1 MIAAMVSIDTRLLL
15 LSIASLCNTV
25 GIVALLFF
33 KKDK

>member
-1 MIAAMVSIDTRLLL
+1 MIAAMFSTDTRLIL
-15 LSIASLCNTV
+15 LSVASLCNTV